1 MIGALLRDEAARRAA
16 DLDAALVVHTPR
28 LLGIALAILRDP
40 AEAEDAV
47 QETWELAWRAWD
59 SLRDPEARCAW
70 LRRICVRRCVRRQRR
85 LSTLRRAESG
95 VEVETTGAVCDGYRD
110 VEWELALRRLSVR
123 QRAVLV
129 LHYQLGYTLDEC
141 AAQLGCR
148 PGTVRQHLAR
158 ALARL
163 RRSLD
168 G

>member
-1 MIGALLRDEAARRAA
+1 MIGALLRDAAAQHAA
-16 DLDAALVVHTPR
+16 DFDAALVVHTPR
-28 LLGIALAILRDP
+28 LLGIALAILRDS

-47 QETWELAWRAWD
+47 QETWELAWRSWD
-59 SLRDPEARCAW
+59 SLRDPDARGAW
-70 LRRICVRRCVRRQRR
+70 LRRICVRRCLRRQRR
-85 LSTLRRAESG
+85 LTTLRRAESG
-95 VEVETTGAVCDGYRD
+95 VEVETAGAVCDGYRA
-110 VEWELALRRLSVR
+110 VEWELSLRRLSVR

-163 RRSLD
+163 RSSID

>member
-1 MIGALLRDEAARRAA
+1 MIGALLRDAAAQRAA
-16 DLDAALVVHTPR
+16 DFDAALVVQTPR

-47 QETWELAWRAWD
+47 QESWELAWRSWD
-59 SLRDPEARCAW
+59 SLRDPDARGAW
-70 LRRICVRRCVRRQRR
+70 LRRICVRRCLRRQRR
-85 LSTLRRAESG
+85 LSILRRVESG
-95 VEVETTGAVCDGYRD
+95 VEVETAGAVCDGYRA

-129 LHYQLGYTLDEC
+129 LHYQFGYTLDEC
-141 AAQLGCR
+141 AGQLGCR

-163 RRSLD
+163 RTILD

>member
-59 SLRDPEARCAW
+59 SLRDPEARGAW

-85 LSTLRRAESG
+85 LATKRRTESG
-95 VEVETTGAVCDGYRD
+95 VDAGAAGAICDGYRA

-163 RRSLD
+163 RSSLD

>member
-59 SLRDPEARCAW
+59 SLRDPEARGAW
-70 LRRICVRRCVRRQRR
+70 LRRICVRRCVRRQRL

>member
-1 MIGALLRDEAARRAA
+1 MIGALLRDTAARRAA

-47 QETWELAWRAWD
+47 QESWELAWRSWD
-59 SLRDPEARCAW
+59 SLRDPDARGAW
-70 LRRICVRRCVRRQRR
+70 LRRICVRRCLRRQRR
-85 LSTLRRAESG
+85 LRAVWRAQSG
-95 VEVETTGAVCDGYRD
+95 VEVETAAAVCDGYAA

-123 QRAVLV
+123 QRAVVV
-129 LHYQLGYTLDEC
+129 LHYQFGYTLDEC

-163 RRSLD
+163 RSTLD
-168 G
+168 A